1 MFTITSR
8 LVMAVTVPSTTSPT
22 ATFDSVLSYSSA
34 ICSFGWSYTPRSFS
48 KAFQSKSAFA
58 TTFFTSSIVEF
69 FLRYNRSLNG

>member
-48 KAFQSKSAFA
+48 KGVPVEIRVCDYILY
-58 TTFFTSSIVEF
+58 FFHCGIFCDTIA
-69 FLRYNRSLNG
+69 R